1 MSLITVEQFIAIC
14 PNARIKADLFVPW
27 LNKYFEE
34 YKINTPLRIA
44 AFMAQ
49 AAHETVEFRYMK
61 EFGSNKYL
69 DKYDTGTLAKNLGN
83 SPEDDDDG
91 ILYCGRGIFQVTGK
105 ANYRT
110 CSRALFNDERLLT
123 KPQLLEDPQYAV
135 KSACWYW
142 NSRNLSELSDK
153 PNFLAVCIRVNGK
166 NKNGLPNGWDDRKKY
181 YDRSLKAM
189 GVIK

>member
-61 EFGSNKYL
+61 ELGSNKYL
-69 DKYDTGTLAKNLGN
+69 DKYDTGKLAKNLGN

-105 ANYRT
+105 ANYKT

-123 KPQLLEDPQYAV
+123 KPQLLEESQYAV
-135 KSACWYW
+135 KSACWFW
-142 NSRNLSELSDK
+142 NSRSLSVYADK
-153 PNFLAVCIRVNGK
+153 PDFLTVCTRVNGK
-166 NKNGLPNGWDDRKKY
+166 NKDGYPNGWVDRKKY
-181 YDRSLKAM
+181 FDRACKAM
-189 GVIK
+189 GVTK